1 MSMVGSVIFFN
12 GIMLLQWKHH
22 ECCDY
27 TSCLGD
33 RFGQWRSPRITEH
46 PADAVVAKNEPVT
59 LNCKAEGQ
67 PRPDMEWWKD
77 GQRVDVSP
85 TSHRV
90 LLPDGSLF
98 FLRALHG
105 KKEHDDGVYWCVARN
120 LVGAA
125 FSRNA
130 TLQVAV
136 LREDFRAEPKDT
148 RVASGET
155 ALLECGPPKGHPEPT
170 LLWKKGEQFLD
181 LDTSKRIRVVDGG
194 NLMITEVRQSD
205 EGTYQCLVQNIVG
218 MRESKPA
225 TLTVHVKPFISKEPN
240 DVTVLADHDVEFEC
254 RVGGDPTPKILW
266 RRDAGKMPIGR
277 AHILDDKS
285 LRIERV
291 TPQDEGLYI
300 SPPVFV
306 VRPQDHKVGLNGI
319 AKFDCVAEGNPP
331 PSVFWS
337 KEGSQVLMFPGN
349 SYGHLH
355 VTLEGS
361 LHIQGVQRED
371 AGFLVCSALSVA
383 GSTTVRAFL
392 QVTSVDDVPPPI
404 VEIGPANQTLP
415 LQSVANLPCQARG
428 SPPPRVKWYK
438 NGSLLNPDMPRF
450 TIMSTGTLHIDDLR
464 MEDSGLYTCTASSES
479 GETSW
484 SASLSVEKT
493 PGSHLHR
500 SPDPSTFPSPP
511 GTPRIVNTTQSSVT
525 VTWTAGDNKI
535 PLIGYTVEYF
545 SSDLQTGW
553 VVAAHRINDL
563 KPDTSYV
570 FVVRAENAHGLSVP
584 SEVSETGRTRGGG
597 PGARNVP
604 QHTLDEA
611 RVRLST
617 KVVSLQQLVPNGST
631 SVRLTWQILS
641 AEEFVEGVY
650 VRFRDLSGGSQKY
663 NMVTVLNAG
672 ATSYTVTNLRKFT
685 KYEFFLVPFFKS
697 VEGQPSN
704 SKIVQTLEDVP
715 SAAPDGV
722 EMGTI
727 NSTAAYVRWYPPS
740 PQHYNGILLGYKI
753 QIRGNNSRVLAQM
766 SMNASTTT
774 ILLNNLTVGGVY
786 TAQVAAYTRAGV
798 GPYSG
803 AVPLA
808 LERHRLHPTATQEAT
823 EQTWH
828 ILLLAFVVLFVF
840 LAFCSTLYLRKRHAL
855 SKELGHLDVP
865 VVNGNDLCQLNLL
878 HMGGGG
884 AKETLWI
891 DRGWGVGTVGSDKET
906 ETKLLAPSAG
916 DGVDYAEVSNTR
928 NLSTFHNARK
938 DCQPTPY
945 ATTTLINPNNRTE
958 DSGSLLITQ
967 SLDSSSEAKSNSTD
981 ANSRQDNMTPDPGEH
996 DQFMYL
1002 NKRAGHNV
1010 QWTDF
1015 MTSPP
1020 QQSVSH
1026 DSNRLFSH
1034 QNGVLSGSPQLSK
1047 RSGGGG
1053 GGYSGSREG
1062 TPGPPVPPIR
1072 SGSNC
1077 NGHITPYSPPSAAL
1091 MAADSGGSCMP
1102 LQPNHRHHHHH
1113 HLPPTHHPPPLPHFT
1128 KNCKGNSC
1136 NSCGSGSSS
1145 VSSYTYQL
1153 PESQASKPL
1162 SNYSP
1167 RICNQVSSQQDDY
1180 SMSGS
1185 GTVIERGIQST
1196 LSSIASDSRTN
1207 TGDWKK
1213 STDDD
1218 GTSCSSSHTCCSC
1231 SESSCVYSEPARV
1244 PMPHIHN

>member
-1 MSMVGSVIFFN
+1 
-12 GIMLLQWKHH
+12 
-22 ECCDY
+22 
-27 TSCLGD
+27 
-33 RFGQWRSPRITEH
+33 
-46 PADAVVAKNEPVT
+46 
-59 LNCKAEGQ
+59 
-67 PRPDMEWWKD
+67 
-77 GQRVDVSP
+77 
-85 TSHRV
+85 
-90 LLPDGSLF
+90 
-98 FLRALHG
+98 
-105 KKEHDDGVYWCVARN
+105 
-120 LVGAA
+120 
-125 FSRNA
+125 
-130 TLQVAV
+130 
-136 LREDFRAEPKDT
+136 
-148 RVASGET
+148 
-155 ALLECGPPKGHPEPT
+155 
-170 LLWKKGEQFLD
+170 
-181 LDTSKRIRVVDGG
+181 
-194 NLMITEVRQSD
+194 
-205 EGTYQCLVQNIVG
+205 

-225 TLTVHVKPFISKEPN
+225 TLTVHVKPFMSKEPN
-240 DVTVLADHDVEFEC
+240 DVTVLADHNVEFEC

-266 RRDAGKMPIGR
+266 RRDSGKMPIGR

-285 LRIERV
+285 LRIEHV
-291 TPQDEGLYI
+291 TPEDEGLYI
-300 SPPVFV
+300 CDAENVVGSVSARASLTVHSPPVFV

-428 SPPPRVKWYK
+428 SPPPRIKWYK

-450 TIMSTGTLHIDDLR
+450 TIKSTGTLHIDDLR

-500 SPDPSTFPSPP
+500 SPDPSTFPSAP

-525 VTWTAGDNKI
+525 VAWTTGDNRS

-553 VVAAHRINDL
+553 VVAAHRVNAEIITINDL
-563 KPDTSYV
+563 KPDTSYM
-570 FVVRAENAHGLSVP
+570 FLVRAENAHGLSVP
-584 SEVSETGRTRGGG
+584 SAVSTEARTLGPG
-597 PGARNVP
+597 PGARHVP

-617 KVVSLQQLVPNGST
+617 KVVSLEQLVPNGST
-631 SVRLTWQILS
+631 SVRLTWLILS

-753 QIRGNNSRVLAQM
+753 QIRGNNSRILAQM
-766 SMNASTTT
+766 SLNASTTSV
-774 ILLNNLTVGGVY
+774 LLNNVTVGGVY
-786 TAQVAAYTRAGV
+786 TAQVAAFTRAGV

-808 LERHRLHPTATQEAT
+808 LERPRLHTQATAEAT

-828 ILLLAFVVLFVF
+828 ILLLAFLLLFVF

-855 SKELGHLDVP
+855 SKQLGHLDVP
-865 VVNGNDLCQLNLL
+865 VVNGSDLCQLNLL
-878 HMGGGG
+878 HMGGVGG
-884 AKETLWI
+884 GVAKETLWI
-891 DRGWGVGTVGSDKET
+891 DRGWGVGTVGSDKDT
-906 ETKLLAPSAG
+906 ETKLLAPPGVESA
-916 DGVDYAEVSNTR
+916 DYAEVTNTR

-958 DSGSLLITQ
+958 DSGSPFITQ
-967 SLDSSSEAKSNSTD
+967 SLDSSSEAKTNSTES
-981 ANSRQDNMTPDPGEH
+981 NSRQDNMTPDPGEH

-1002 NKRAGHNV
+1002 NKTAGHNV

-1026 DSNRLFSH
+1026 AMDSNRLFA
-1034 QNGVLSGSPQLSK
+1034 QNGVLSASPQLSK
-1047 RSGGGG
+1047 RSGAG
-1053 GGYSGSREG
+1053 GGYSSREG
-1062 TPGPPVPPIR
+1062 TPGPGPPVPPVR
-1072 SGSNC
+1072 SGST
-1077 NGHITPYSPPSAAL
+1077 HYSPLPPS
-1091 MAADSGGSCMP
+1091 DSMHP
-1102 LQPNHRHHHHH
+1102 HRHHHHH

-1128 KNCKGNSC
+1128 KNCKGNAC

-1145 VSSYTYQL
+1145 VSSYTYQF
-1153 PESQASKPL
+1153 PESQSSKLP

-1167 RICNQVSSQQDDY
+1167 RICNQLSSQQDDY

-1213 STDDD
+1213 SVDDD